1 MCNLNFTINLDLL
14 PKSEAFAEASREELR
29 VLLALIKCSGSLQSE
44 EELAALSK
52 TSRARCISAL
62 TLWEAEG
69 VIARRTCVPREEEST
84 IVEEF
89 EERIR
94 LGELRRSAAADTA
107 RTIRDDNLAAMIE
120 ECATI
125 MKRPAFS
132 TEEIKELEAIYS
144 RLALSAEYI
153 ISLAAHLAQVSGKVT
168 PTSLAKKAEELSG
181 KGITSFE
188 ELESYIKMMEAESAT
203 DKEIKRAL
211 FIRGRA
217 LVPGELE
224 YFHKWSG
231 ELGYSVEI
239 IKEAYNRAVMAT
251 GERSLPYMDTL
262 LTAWHGA
269 GCRTLSECIEN
280 SEAFSVECKQKSA
293 GRKKKNSQPPTP
305 RYGNFDVEDAFA
317 KALARSYGED
327 KKD

>member
-1 MCNLNFTINLDLL
+1 MSKYNFTINLDLL
-14 PKSEAFAEASREELR
+14 LKSDAYTEASREELR
-29 VLLALIKCSGSLQSE
+29 VLLALIKCSGSVDE
-44 EELAALSK
+44 GELIALSR
-52 TSRARCISAL
+52 TSKARCASAL
-62 TLWEAEG
+62 ALWEAEG
-69 VIARRTCVPREEEST
+69 VISRGSSIPKEEEST

-94 LGELRRSAAADTA
+94 LGELHRSLAQDAA
-107 RTIRDDNLAAMIE
+107 RTIRDDNLSAMIE
-120 ECATI
+120 ECAAI

-153 ISLAAHLAQVSGKVT
+153 ISLAAHLSHTCGKVT

-188 ELESYIKMMEAESAT
+188 ELEAYIKMMEAESAA

-211 FIRGRA
+211 SIRGRA

-224 YFHKWSG
+224 YFHKWTG

-239 IKEAYNRAVMAT
+239 IKEAYNKAVMAT

-262 LTAWHGA
+262 LTAWHEA
-269 GCRTLSECIEN
+269 GCRTVAECIEN
-280 SEAFSVECKQKSA
+280 SAAFSTECKQKKA
-293 GRKKKNSQPPTP
+293 GRKKKSTEPPTP